1 MDTAL
6 ERGLQGAV
14 DVLGARLRA
23 AAPEP
28 FRVAP
33 WAHLR
38 ATLALEHTIATRVGS
53 GVTVGS
59 MGDAYC
65 LMCGDTIAVPADSCT
80 QSSVSCDRCRE
91 VVGPLSVPTTDTL
104 D

>member
-6 ERGLQGAV
+6 DQGLRQFSER
-14 DVLGARLRA
+14 LGALLRA
-23 AAPEP
+23 EAPEE

-38 ATLALEHTIATRVGS
+38 AELALEHTIARRTGS
-53 GVTVGS
+53 AVTVGS

-65 LMCGDTIAVPADSCT
+65 LMCGDTIAVPADSRT
-80 QSSVSCDRCRE
+80 QSSVSCDGCRE
-91 VVGPLSVPTTDTL
+91 VVGPLSVPTIDTL
-104 D
+104 G